1 MVFKNGKTWVP
12 DFGFWIHLCIYIQ
25 WKKKVQHMLWSK
37 SKRYVASDK
46 TNNVIMLWEMFHARM
61 DTASC
66 PTRSVGSASHSIMG
80 QLCLRVHMPLR
91 KFPPSWVCSHSKFT
105 RHLRKGRDCSHTW
118 GIVPTSLRNNENT
131 ILWAPKLTLFVK
143 LDILRPNSPKFLY
156 CGSTVSKHSE
166 WNLMAN
172 YNGFTN
178 AIIFDSSSHKSA

>member
-1 MVFKNGKTWVP
+1 
-12 DFGFWIHLCIYIQ
+12 
-25 WKKKVQHMLWSK
+25 
-37 SKRYVASDK
+37 
-46 TNNVIMLWEMFHARM
+46 MFHARM

-66 PTRSVGSASHSIMG
+66 PTCSAGSASHSIME

-91 KFPPSWVCSHSKFT
+91 KFPPSWVCSHSK
-105 RHLRKGRDCSHTW
+105 

-166 WNLMAN
+166 RNLMAN
-172 YNGFTN
+172 YNGFTD
-178 AIIFDSSSHKSA
+178 AIIFDSSSHKSAQSAF